1 MPNKKSSKAAPT
13 RQVQI
18 TESALPLLKKPLDH
32 VGKQIGFPGGF
43 WEGRQT
49 AEEKATIYK
58 CTIRDFSALHKWDGG
73 RTPSAAFE
81 LQEMGVLGTGSLEHG
96 DSSGEIFFC
105 SYPSPFLSRGRMAQ
119 CAVEAHSGASRAT
132 TSPRRQR

>member
-1 MPNKKSSKAAPT
+1 MPGKKTSKVPPK
-13 RQVQI
+13 RQAQI

-32 VGKQIGFPGGF
+32 VGKQIGVPGAY

-105 SYPSPFLSRGRMAQ
+105 SYGVPRLPHNDRGQQGGVHAICRGHQ
-119 CAVEAHSGASRAT
+119 EQVL
-132 TSPRRQR
+132 